1 MIRLSSALAVAIAT
15 ILVCC
20 NAESRQER
28 DVSPDRLNDA
38 AFRQK
43 QEVDNFIRLLVQNE
57 LMNGGRHFSRIGGT
71 NGRQRSFV
79 YGLTADKLG
88 DNLDR
93 TAPYGELNG
102 VEDEKMQ
109 YARFIDSLGG
119 LKQQS
124 LARQSREAH
133 RISRNFGRHYE
144 YLSPF
149 GTRSLAPFEYG
160 YYGEGLPKRNFDEI
174 DRSNLDTF
182 VKKRNFDEIDQSS
195 MPFPYKRYINYVD
208 SPYDN
213 SIRQGGMDEIDLSSF
228 PLNVIGMPPRR
239 GH

>member
-119 LKQQS
+119 G
-124 LARQSREAH
+124 
-133 RISRNFGRHYE
+133 NFVR
-144 YLSPF
+144 
-149 GTRSLAPFEYG
+149 
-160 YYGEGLPKRNFDEI
+160 
-174 DRSNLDTF
+174 NLDSIGGGNLVRNLDSIGGGNLVRNLDSIGGGNLVRNLDSIGGGNLVRNLDSIGGGNLVRNLDSIGGGNL
-182 VKKRNFDEIDQSS
+182 VKKNLDQIGG
-195 MPFPYKRYINYVD
+195 PNLVKRHVD
-208 SPYDN
+208 SL
-213 SIRQGGMDEIDLSSF
+213 GGGNLVREVYPM
-228 PLNVIGMPPRR
+228 IGNFV
-239 GH
+239 

>member
-38 AFRQK
+38 
-43 QEVDNFIRLLVQNE
+43 
-57 LMNGGRHFSRIGGT
+57 
-71 NGRQRSFV
+71 
-79 YGLTADKLG
+79 
-88 DNLDR
+88 
-93 TAPYGELNG
+93 
-102 VEDEKMQ
+102 
-109 YARFIDSLGG
+109 G